1 MRDKAL
7 WLLGSLAGAFL
18 LVASIWPRF
27 QVEEAV
33 EPVVPVME
41 PPARAAPVP
50 VPVTRVSILN
60 GCGDPGIAARMR
72 EKAQSMGLDVSE
84 EGNADSFGY
93 LESIVIDRDGD
104 LEKTR
109 QIASLLGIPNYIQQI
124 SNDDYRLEDILIIVG
139 KDYRKLRLLEQ

>member
-18 LVASIWPRF
+18 LAASIWPRF
-27 QVEEAV
+27 QVEEPV
-33 EPVVPVME
+33 EPVVPVSE
-41 PPARAAPVP
+41 PPQAAPVP
-50 VPVTRVSILN
+50 VLFARVSVLN
-60 GCGDPGIAARMR
+60 GCGDLGVAARMR
-72 EKAQSMGLDVSE
+72 EKAQSLGLDVIE

-109 QIASLLGIPNYIQQI
+109 QVASLLGIPNFIQQI
-124 SNDDYRLEDILIIVG
+124 SEDDYRLEDIRIIVG
-139 KDYRKLRLLEQ
+139 KDYRKLQLLE